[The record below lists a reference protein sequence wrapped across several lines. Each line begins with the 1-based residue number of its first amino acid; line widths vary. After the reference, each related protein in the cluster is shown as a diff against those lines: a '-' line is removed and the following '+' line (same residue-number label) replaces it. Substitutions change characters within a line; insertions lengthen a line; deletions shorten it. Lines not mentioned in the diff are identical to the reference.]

1 MVMRGR
7 KGPRRE
13 ALRGRGLISPG
24 QDQVPLGHR
33 SCIHPYAPRL
43 QKSLV
48 TDLAEEHVY
57 ITYCDILG
65 MYIYYIHI

>member
-48 TDLAEEHVY
+48 TDLAEEH
-57 ITYCDILG
+57 I
-65 MYIYYIHI
+65 YIYHVL